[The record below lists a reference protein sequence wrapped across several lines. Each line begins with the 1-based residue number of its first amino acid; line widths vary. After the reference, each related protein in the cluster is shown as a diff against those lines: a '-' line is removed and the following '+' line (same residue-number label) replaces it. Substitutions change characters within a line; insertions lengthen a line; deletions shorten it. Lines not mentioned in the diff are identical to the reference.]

1 MGIKPIDI
9 TNKSFNTKF
18 KGYDRDEVDDFLDQI
33 ALEVEKL
40 TQENRSLEKE
50 VKQANDKLSYFNE
63 LKDSL
68 NQSIIV
74 AQDTADKLKENAIR
88 ESDLAIQQS
97 QAQSE
102 DILAHANKMSDELI
116 TGATNKA
123 NQILSE
129 ASERARQLAVE
140 TDDLKKKTRIFHRNL
155 NVLLESQLQI
165 VQSDEWDEILKPFG
179 AYVDSSHQAFKQVL
193 DAVEA
198 ANGVDPTSP
207 AVNTKPALDN
217 VPKNREAIKQPEIKV
232 STTREN
238 TNKPDDKPVEKNDE
252 TKKLNKV
259 ERATRPRVK

>member
-1 MGIKPIDI
+1 MAIKPIDI

-33 ALEVEKL
+33 ALDVEKL
-40 TQENRSLEKE
+40 TTQNRELDKQ

-74 AQDTADKLKENAIR
+74 AQDTADKLKENATK
-88 ESDLAIQQS
+88 ESDLAIQQA

-116 TGATNKA
+116 SGSTNKA
-123 NQILSE
+123 NEILME

-140 TDDLKKKTRIFHRNL
+140 TDDLKKKTRVFHRNL
-155 NVLLESQLQI
+155 SVLLESQLQI
-165 VQSDEWDEILKPFG
+165 VQNEEWDEILKPFG
-179 AYVDSSHQAFKQVL
+179 AYVDSSHQAFKEVL

-198 ANGVDPTSP
+198 STSDRTSVAVEVQPATKPVAATPTAP
-207 AVNTKPALDN
+207 TKPA
-217 VPKNREAIKQPEIKV
+217 VAEKAVETPAPKKAAVEENSAPKKGNRP
-232 STTREN
+232 
-238 TNKPDDKPVEKNDE
+238 
-252 TKKLNKV
+252 
-259 ERATRPRVK
+259 ERASRNRVK

>member
-238 TNKPDDKPVEKNDE
+238 TNKTADKPVEKNDE

>member
-238 TNKPDDKPVEKNDE
+238 TNKPADKPVEKNDE